1 MRSDEL
7 RHAARY
13 QWRYILPALGIP
25 PEKLTNRHQPCPVC
39 GGRDRYRFDDRD
51 GSGSYICTHCGNG
64 DGFSLVMH
72 WLDCD
77 YRTAA
82 AAVSDVLGIGEGKT
96 PTPRRKPPTSP
107 PARPRDEIDRLLRIW
122 NATLPLE
129 AGDPVATYLEGRGL
143 PFPENVHDLRHH
155 PRLPYWHNGEKLG
168 EYPAMIGRITDTG
181 GRTTGLHLTYIQG
194 GRKLEQYDHG
204 ERLPAK
210 KMRRRY
216 PGSLKTCALRLYP
229 VAEELAVAE
238 GIETAL
244 AVRAMTGLPVWA
256 CLSCHGL
263 EQLAL
268 PPVKR
273 LLIYCD
279 GDVPGWRAG
288 DALAAH
294 ALRTGIE
301 VAIKK
306 PDHGDALDHYNARK
320 QA

>member
-13 QWRYILPALGIP
+13 QWRHILPALGIP
-25 PEKLTNRHQPCPVC
+25 AEKLTNKHQPCPVC
-39 GGRDRYRFDDRD
+39 GGRDRYRFDDKD
-51 GSGSYICTHCGNG
+51 GYGSYICTHCGNG
-64 DGFSLVMH
+64 DGFHLVMH

-77 YRTAA
+77 YKTAA
-82 AAVSDVLGIGEGKT
+82 AAVSDALGIEEGKDLPRPPKRLT
-96 PTPRRKPPTSP
+96 APTTQ
-107 PARPRDEIDRLLRIW
+107 PRDQIDRLLHLW
-122 NATLPLE
+122 NSALPLE
-129 AGDPVATYLEGRGL
+129 AGDPVAVYLEGRGL

-155 PRLPYWHNGEKLG
+155 PRLPYWHDGEKLG
-168 EYPAMIGRITDTG
+168 EYPAMIGRITDSG
-181 GRTTGLHLTYIQG
+181 GRTTGLHLTYIQDG
-194 GRKLEQYDHG
+194 KKLALHHYG

-229 VAEELAVAE
+229 VAEELGVAE

-268 PPVKR
+268 PPIKR

-294 ALRTGIE
+294 ALRAGIE